1 MDVDER
7 AFAEPDDEGRK
18 LDTEDKRRPKMAN
31 DQNFYRWLQYCRSI
45 PEAKDSPEAVQY
57 MMAQFLHKKEASGLD
72 PWKEFDRVYSRKE
85 GVEPVYPENNRSHTR
100 FCRHLRRGQH
110 GRVRRSESRRTAPV
124 CWEKQPVCQ
133 ENTPGSTGYQ
143 LHCSWCWRG
152 RFFWWT
158 CWRWRWRFRRL
169 GGE

>member
-85 GVEPVYPENNRSHTR
+85 GVEPVYPENKPPGQVKRKNDDAHTQSQP
-100 FCRHLRRGQH
+100 LEEAKERGIFM
-110 GRVRRSESRRTAPV
+110 
-124 CWEKQPVCQ
+124 K
-133 ENTPGSTGYQ
+133 
-143 LHCSWCWRG
+143 
-152 RFFWWT
+152 
-158 CWRWRWRFRRL
+158 
-169 GGE
+169 